1 MTLNKAGLRTKALGL
16 RCLWGLR
23 RFSLSPKSL
32 VLSPQPLVLSPRFPR
47 LPRVPRKR
55 RGFTLI
61 ELVIT
66 VAIVGILA
74 SAALPLT
81 HVAIQRGKEQELR
94 TSLRQIREALDAYKL
109 ASDEGRIETKADESG
124 YPPKLEVLVAGVDD
138 IKKPNRPKIYFL
150 RRLPRDPFAPATAAA
165 QDSWAKRSYDS
176 PPDNP
181 REGKDVFDVY
191 SKAEGAGLNGVA
203 YKEW

>member
-1 MTLNKAGLRTKALGL
+1 MCVTSS
-16 RCLWGLR
+16 R
-23 RFSLSPKSL
+23 RHD
-32 VLSPQPLVLSPRFPR
+32 R
-47 LPRVPRKR
+47 LHPDQASQGCHGF

-81 HVAIQRGKEQELR
+81 QVAIQRGKEQELR

-109 ASDEGRIETKADESG
+109 ASDQGRIETKADDSG
-124 YPPKLEVLVAGVDD
+124 YPSKLEVLVAGVDD
-138 IKKPNRPKIYFL
+138 VKKPNKAKIYFL
-150 RRLPRDPFAPATAAA
+150 RRLPRDPFAPATEAA
-165 QDSWAKRSYDS
+165 QDTWAKRSYDS

-191 SKAEGAGLNGVA
+191 SKSEGVGLNGMA
-203 YKEW
+203 YKDW